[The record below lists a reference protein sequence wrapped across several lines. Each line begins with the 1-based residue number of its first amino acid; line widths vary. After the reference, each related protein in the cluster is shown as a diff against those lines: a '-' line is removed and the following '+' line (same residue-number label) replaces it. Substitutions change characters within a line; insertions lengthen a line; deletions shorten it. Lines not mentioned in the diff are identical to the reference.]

1 MKALSDTKIRSL
13 SEPGKHTD
21 GTVPGLYLEVSAP
34 RKDGRVGSKLWR
46 LKYRLHGKE
55 NRYAI
60 GAYPD
65 ISLARARELA
75 QEARTS
81 IANGI
86 APLKAKTAKIAEQ
99 KLKEVHTF
107 QAVAE
112 KFLLSKA
119 TLAPKT
125 LAGYRGG
132 LENHIYPL
140 IGNLPIAEVNYG
152 HALTLVD
159 RLSNSTSMVK
169 HVLSL
174 LKMVLDHAEG
184 RFVEGNVLAGR
195 RIKLPKHTKVSRKA
209 LEDPVDLGNF
219 LCLLDEYP
227 KRNGISVPS
236 ALRLLTLL
244 PVRPAELVSMRW
256 QDVNLDDAKWVYKV
270 SKTGRI
276 LQVPLPTQALDF
288 LRTLK
293 AQSLTDW
300 VFPSPMHAARHIARD
315 SLLAGLII
323 SLGCERGSISAH
335 GFRATYRTLAEE
347 ELGVDPI
354 VLELALGHK
363 MPGVLGDT
371 YARAQLL
378 DKRRA
383 AAQLWADYLD
393 KLKAEASSESSK

>member
-1 MKALSDTKIRSL
+1 MKALSDTRIRSL
-13 SEPGKHTD
+13 SEPGRYTD
-21 GTVPGLYLEVSAP
+21 GTVPSLYLEVSKPKA
-34 RKDGRVGSKLWR
+34 DGKPGSKLWR

-81 IANGI
+81 VANGV
-86 APLKAKTAKIAEQ
+86 APLKAKTALVEAE
-99 KLKEVHTF
+99 KLKETHTF
-107 QAVAE
+107 KAVAE
-112 KFLLSKA
+112 KFLLTKA
-119 TLAPKT
+119 KLAAKT

-140 IGNLPIAEVNYG
+140 IGHLPIAEVKYS
-152 HALTLVD
+152 HALELVD
-159 RLSNSTSMVK
+159 RLSDSTAMVK

-195 RIKLPKHTKVSRKA
+195 RIKLPTHKKVSRKA

-227 KRNGISVPS
+227 KRNGISVLS

-244 PVRPAELVSMRW
+244 PVRPVELVCMRW
-256 QDVNLDDAKWVYKV
+256 QDVNLDEAKWVYQV
-270 SKTGRI
+270 SKTGRV
-276 LQVPLPTQALDF
+276 LQVPLQTQALEI

-293 AQSLTDW
+293 AESLTDW

-315 SLLAGLII
+315 SLLAGLIH

-335 GFRATYRTLAEE
+335 GFRATYRTLGEE
-347 ELGVDPI
+347 EPLSIDPI

-383 AAQLWADYLD
+383 AAQQWADYLD
-393 KLKAEASSESSK
+393 VLKAESLRNG

>member
-1 MKALSDTKIRSL
+1 MKALSDTKVRSL

-21 GTVPGLYLEVSAP
+21 GTVPGLYLEVSEP
-34 RKDGRVGSKLWR
+34 RKDGKPGSKLWR
-46 LKYRLHGKE
+46 LKYRLNGKE

-81 IANGI
+81 VANGI
-86 APLKAKTAKIAEQ
+86 APLKAKTTKIEAQ
-99 KLKEVHTF
+99 KLKETHTF
-107 QAVAE
+107 KAVAE
-112 KFLLSKA
+112 KFLLSKTSLA
-119 TLAPKT
+119 TKT

-132 LENHIYPL
+132 LENHVYKL
-140 IGNLPIAEVNYG
+140 IGDLPIADVKYS
-152 HALTLVD
+152 HALELVD
-159 RLSNSTSMVK
+159 RLSTATAMAK

-174 LKMVLDHAEG
+174 LKMVLDYAEG

-195 RIKLPKHTKVSRKA
+195 RIKLPTHKKTSRKA
-209 LEDPVDLGNF
+209 LEDPAELGNF

-227 KRNGISVPS
+227 KRNGVSVPS
-236 ALRLLTLL
+236 ALKLLTML
-244 PVRPAELVSMRW
+244 PARPAEMTSMRW
-256 QDVNLDDAKWVYKV
+256 QDVNLEEAKWVYKV
-270 SKTGRI
+270 PKTDRF
-276 LQVPLPTQALDF
+276 LVTPLPTQALDI
-288 LRTLK
+288 LRSLK
-293 AQSLTDW
+293 AQSGTDW
-300 VFPSPMHAARHIARD
+300 VFPSPMHAAKHITRD
-315 SLLAGLII
+315 SLLAGLVI
-323 SLGCERGSISAH
+323 SLGCERGTISAH

-347 ELGVDPI
+347 ELGVDPV

-383 AAQLWADYLD
+383 AAQQWADYLD
-393 KLKAEASSESSK
+393 QLKAEALSRA

>member
-1 MKALSDTKIRSL
+1 MTALSDAKIKSL
-13 SEPGKHTD
+13 SEPGRHTD
-21 GTVPGLYLEVSAP
+21 GDVPGLYLEVAKP
-34 RKDGRVGSKLWR
+34 KANGKPGSKLWR

-60 GAYPD
+60 GAYPAV
-65 ISLARARELA
+65 SLAKARKKAEWAREQVA
-75 QEARTS
+75 D
-81 IANGI
+81 GKH
-86 APLKAKTAKIAEQ
+86 PLKAKKAEIEAER
-99 KLKEVHTF
+99 LKETHTF
-107 QAVAE
+107 KSVGE
-112 KFLLSKA
+112 KFLLTKA
-119 TLAPKT
+119 KLAPKT

-140 IGNLPIAEVNYG
+140 IGDLPIADVKYS
-152 HALTLVD
+152 HALELVD
-159 RLSNSTSMVK
+159 RLGSATSAVK

-195 RIKLPKHTKVSRKA
+195 RIKLPTHKKVSRKA
-209 LEDPVDLGNF
+209 LEDPIDLGNF
-219 LCLLDEYP
+219 LRLLDEYP

-244 PVRPAELVSMRW
+244 PVRPVELVGMRW
-256 QDVNLDDAKWVYKV
+256 QDVNLEEAKWVYKV
-270 SKTGRI
+270 SKTDRF
-276 LQVPLPTQALDF
+276 LQVPLPTQALDI

-293 AQSLTDW
+293 AESLTDW

-315 SLLAGLII
+315 SLLQGLIY
-323 SLGCERGSISAH
+323 SLGCQRGSISAH
-335 GFRATYRTLAEE
+335 GFRATYRTLGEE
-347 ELGVDPI
+347 ELGIDSI

-378 DKRRA
+378 KQRRE
-383 AAQLWADYLD
+383 AAQQWADYLD
-393 KLKAEASSESSK
+393 QLKSAALNRT

>member
-1 MKALSDTKIRSL
+1 MTALSDTKIRSL
-13 SEPGKHTD
+13 SEPGRHTD
-21 GTVPGLYLEVSAP
+21 GTVPGLYLEVSKPKANGKP
-34 RKDGRVGSKLWR
+34 GSKLWR

-55 NRYAI
+55 NRYSI

-65 ISLARARELA
+65 ITLARARELA

-81 IANGI
+81 IAEGI
-86 APLKAKTAKIAEQ
+86 APLKAKTAKVQAQ
-99 KLKEVHTF
+99 KLKETHTF
-107 QAVAE
+107 KAVAE
-112 KFLLSKA
+112 KFLLTKSK
-119 TLAPKT
+119 LAAKT

-140 IGNLPIAEVNYG
+140 IGDLPIADVNYG

-159 RLSNSTSMVK
+159 RLSDSTAMVK

-227 KRNGISVPS
+227 KRNGIIVLS

-244 PVRPAELVSMRW
+244 PVRPIEVVGMRW
-256 QDVNLDDAKWVYKV
+256 QDVDLEGAKWTYKV
-270 SKTGRI
+270 SKTDRY
-276 LQVPLPTQALDF
+276 LQVPLPAQALDI
-288 LRTLK
+288 LRRLK
-293 AQSLTDW
+293 AESLTDW

-315 SLLAGLII
+315 SLLAGLIY
-323 SLGCERGSISAH
+323 SLGCPRGSISAH
-335 GFRATYRTLAEE
+335 GFRATFRTLGEE
-347 ELGVDPI
+347 ELDIDPI

-363 MPGVLGDT
+363 MPGVLSDT

-378 DKRRA
+378 DKRRS
-383 AAQLWADYLD
+383 AAQQWADYLD
-393 KLKAEASSESSK
+393 ILKAEALRKA